1 MKSIRWGIIGLGKIA
16 HKFAS
21 DLLLIED
28 CNLIAVASSD
38 TNRAKKFAD
47 KYNVRESFGSYKTFF
62 DNAKVDIVYVASLNH
77 NHMELTIASLN
88 SGIAVLCEKPLAL
101 NSKQVNAMISKA
113 KEKEL
118 FLMEALWTRFNPVFE
133 QSLNWINQGF
143 LGKLRYI
150 NASFSFYGLDKG
162 DKSRLFDLKKGGGT
176 LLDIGIYPLFLAYKL
191 LGMPNDIKVCGRL
204 TKGGVD
210 EQLAI
215 ILDFDNA
222 LALLYSSFAH
232 NEDMRATIAG
242 EDGEIYIDSR
252 WHESSNIA
260 LVKNKEKESKNF
272 DFIGVGYSYEIIE
285 ANNCL
290 REGKLESSKW
300 SHKNTTDLML
310 LMDAIRKEIGV
321 VYPNE

>member
-16 HKFAS
+16 HKFAT

-28 CNLIAVASSD
+28 CKLVAVGSSD
-38 TNRAKKFAD
+38 INRAKKFAN
-47 KYNVRESFGSYKTFF
+47 KYNVSDFFGSYKSFF
-62 DNAKVDIVYVASLNH
+62 DNAKVDIVYVASLNPK
-77 NHMELTIASLN
+77 HMELTIASLN

-101 NSKQVNAMISKA
+101 NSIQVNAMISKA
-113 KEKEL
+113 KEKKL
-118 FLMEALWTRFNPVFE
+118 FLMEALWTRFNPAFE
-133 QSLNWINQGF
+133 QSLNWINQGL

-162 DKSRLFDLKKGGGT
+162 DESRIFDLKKGGGT

-191 LGMPNDIKVCGRL
+191 LGMPNNIKVSGHL

-210 EQLAI
+210 EQLAF
-215 ILDFDNA
+215 ILSFDNA
-222 LALLYSSFAH
+222 LAVLYSSFVH

-242 EDGEIYIDSR
+242 EEGEIYIDSR
-252 WHESSNIA
+252 WHESSNIT
-260 LVKNKEKESKNF
+260 LVKDKKNESKVF
-272 DFIGVGYSYEIIE
+272 DFIGIGYSYEIIE
-285 ANNCL
+285 ANKCL

-310 LMDAIRKEIGV
+310 LMDTIRKEIGV